1 MTKENKKS
9 KVYDYPEAIV
19 GALIV
24 NEDEKVL
31 LAKSTKWIGKWT
43 VFGGHI
49 ELGEKMEDAIKREIK
64 EEAGLDVEI
73 EAQLDFSESVFDKDF
88 KEERHFVFLDYI
100 CKYNGEDEIKLNE
113 EFEEDQYKWFSIEEA
128 KKMDLAIGT
137 KKIIE
142 NYLKYKEQKSLLE
155 NWKRTQADFENYKKM
170 QAESQKDLLKYAT
183 QNIIL
188 QIIPV
193 LDNFQMSTAHIPEDQ
208 KDGGWVTG
216 IMYIQK
222 QLETV
227 LTENG
232 VEEIAPKV
240 GDNFDPVFHE
250 AIADKACECDHCDC
264 EKEKEKFKNKI
275 KIVMMKGYKIGDKVI
290 RAARVA
296 VE

>member
-9 KVYDYPEAIV
+9 KVYDYPEAVV

-24 NEDEKVL
+24 NDDEKVL
-31 LAKSTKWIGKWT
+31 LAKSDKWSGKWT
-43 VFGGHI
+43 IFGGHV
-49 ELGEKMEDAIKREIK
+49 ELGEKMKVAVLREVK
-64 EEAGLDVEI
+64 EETGLEVEI
-73 EAQLDFSESVFDKDF
+73 ETQLDFMESIFDKDF
-88 KEERHFVFLDYI
+88 NGKRHFIFLDYV
-100 CKYNGEDEIKLNE
+100 CRFRGNEEVKLNE
-113 EFEEDQYKWFSIEEA
+113 EFEGEHAWFSIDEA
-128 KKMDLAIGT
+128 KKLDLPDGD

-142 NYLKYKEQKSLLE
+142 NYLKYKEQKNLLE
-155 NWKRTQADFENYKKM
+155 NWKRSQADFENYKKM

-193 LDNFQMSTAHIPEDQ
+193 LDNFQMSTAHVPEEQ
-208 KDGGWVTG
+208 KDNGWVTG

-227 LTENG
+227 LVENG
-232 VEEIAPKV
+232 VDEIAPKV

-275 KIVMMKGYKIGDKVI
+275 KKVMMNGYKIGDKVI
-290 RAARVA
+290 RAARVVA
-296 VE
+296 E

>member
-1 MTKENKKS
+1 MTKQHKKS
-9 KVYDYPEAIV
+9 EEVEKEVEEEVVTDSSLPA
-19 GALIV
+19 
-24 NEDEKVL
+24 ED
-31 LAKSTKWIGKWT
+31 S
-43 VFGGHI
+43 
-49 ELGEKMEDAIKREIK
+49 
-64 EEAGLDVEI
+64 
-73 EAQLDFSESVFDKDF
+73 
-88 KEERHFVFLDYI
+88 
-100 CKYNGEDEIKLNE
+100 EDEISILKKQAEDNLN
-113 EFEEDQYKWFSIEEA
+113 K
-128 KKMDLAIGT
+128 
-137 KKIIE
+137 
-142 NYLKYKEQKSLLE
+142 
-155 NWKRTQADFENYKKM
+155 WKRTQADFENYKKM

-232 VEEIAPKV
+232 IEEISPKV
-240 GDNFDPVFHE
+240 GDTFDPVFHE
-250 AIADKACECDHCDC
+250 AIADKACGCDHCDC
-264 EKEKEKFKNKI
+264 EKEKEQAKFKNKI
-275 KIVMMKGYKIGDKVI
+275 KTVMMKGYKIGDKVI

>member
-1 MTKENKKS
+1 MTKQ
-9 KVYDYPEAIV
+9 
-19 GALIV
+19 
-24 NEDEKVL
+24 
-31 LAKSTKWIGKWT
+31 TK
-43 VFGGHI
+43 
-49 ELGEKMEDAIKREIK
+49 EK
-64 EEAGLDVEI
+64 EELE
-73 EAQLDFSESVFDKDF
+73 KDIAE
-88 KEERHFVFLDYI
+88 KE
-100 CKYNGEDEIKLNE
+100 K
-113 EFEEDQYKWFSIEEA
+113 IEEA
-128 KKMDLAIGT
+128 VDVENEVAEDLSADEAESGESDFE
-137 KKIIE
+137 KQAQE
-142 NYLKYKEQKSLLE
+142 NLAG
-155 NWKRTQADFENYKKM
+155 WKRTQADFENYKKM

-193 LDNFQMSTAHIPEDQ
+193 LDNFQMSTAHIPEEQ

>member
-216 IMYIQK
+216 IMYIQ
-222 QLETV
+222 
-227 LTENG
+227 
-232 VEEIAPKV
+232 
-240 GDNFDPVFHE
+240 
-250 AIADKACECDHCDC
+250 
-264 EKEKEKFKNKI
+264 
-275 KIVMMKGYKIGDKVI
+275 
-290 RAARVA
+290 
-296 VE
+296 